1 MCKSYDILSKL
12 FCSTVMYVC
21 HSEASTC
28 SLSAMASMFARSMFA
43 RSMFCVPFMQS
54 LWCMVMQPRFFLLI
68 ADLVTL
74 IDEDCLQT
82 AVRCAQDVCLA
93 VFGIRQILLAV
104 LLVLFMHVPN

>member
-28 SLSAMASMFARSMFA
+28 SLPAMASMFA

-54 LWCMVMQPRFFLLI
+54 LLCMVMQPRFFLLI

-93 VFGIRQILLAV
+93 AFGIRQILLAV